1 MATQAARLP
10 VFGPVDIAAFA
21 IDELA
26 DFRLRTGRHAVVL
39 RTVGHRDRGGFFRDP
54 RCCTESFAGACDV
67 HELLSKRGD
76 WSGARSD
83 RGGCRRC
90 ACIYREGGAGAASC
104 VDRGGGLSHCPC
116 RSLRGAVHFPSAQR
130 HHDIRDEVRM
140 SNRAEAFEHWIR
152 TSFVQMNTELENL
165 YFAKADRAQVIG
177 CGDPIKASLRD
188 EGHTHVVALLAEGNT
203 GEGFDSAY
211 GVLGSVGLYLGA
223 LRRHELTN
231 PAREERSPFPEASSL
246 ALHVGASLGMAPRF
260 STGHLATHNR
270 ARAGVRKSF
279 TSLRDEFLFID
290 ENTRGILSL
299 QRAADALASIV
310 HLGVSSP
317 VADIMFDA
325 AKQALRDVIRFNGRL
340 MNQLGVERVVYSV
353 RPYYKPYRVGRQ
365 EYRGANAGDFSG
377 INEIDLL
384 LGLCRANDPYYAQL
398 LVDKMLF
405 MIPADQARLR
415 DCMTRTSL
423 LDELLALIDTHA
435 QEEWFQRNAAAY
447 LEVCDLFGQSAAQ
460 HHDDLVKRF
469 IAVPAAAL
477 EARDLEG
484 ITASGP
490 PLPVLLR
497 SLEVLR
503 DLRLAADRTDIAS
516 RHADLKRLRAV
527 VAGDRPLAAA

>member
-1 MATQAARLP
+1 
-10 VFGPVDIAAFA
+10 
-21 IDELA
+21 
-26 DFRLRTGRHAVVL
+26 
-39 RTVGHRDRGGFFRDP
+39 
-54 RCCTESFAGACDV
+54 
-67 HELLSKRGD
+67 
-76 WSGARSD
+76 
-83 RGGCRRC
+83 
-90 ACIYREGGAGAASC
+90 
-104 VDRGGGLSHCPC
+104 
-116 RSLRGAVHFPSAQR
+116 
-130 HHDIRDEVRM
+130 M

-165 YFAKADRAQVIG
+165 YFAQENREQVVG
-177 CGDPIKASLRD
+177 CGDSIKAALRD

-203 GEGFDSAY
+203 GDGFDSAF
-211 GVLGSVGLYLGA
+211 GVLGTVGMYLGA

-260 STGHLATHNR
+260 STGHLATHNK
-270 ARAGVRKSF
+270 ARAGIRRSF

-290 ENTRGILSL
+290 ENTRGIFSL
-299 QRAADALASIV
+299 QRAADALTSIV

-317 VADIMFDA
+317 VADVMFDT
-325 AKQALRDVIRFNGRL
+325 AKQALRDVMRFNDRL
-340 MNQLGVERVVYSV
+340 MNQLDVDRFFYSV

-405 MIPADQARLR
+405 MLPTDQARLR
-415 DCMTRTSL
+415 DCMSRTSL
-423 LDELLALIDTHA
+423 LDELLALV
-435 QEEWFQRNAAAY
+435 EEHGRTDWFQHNAKAF

-460 HHDDLVKRF
+460 HHNGLVRRF
-469 IAVPAAAL
+469 IEAPAANL
-477 EARDLEG
+477 NEQGLQG

-503 DLRLAADRTDIAS
+503 DLRLAADRRDIPT
-516 RHADLKRLRAV
+516 RHEDLGRLRAAV
-527 VAGDRPLAAA
+527 GGV